1 MTAEEFLAE
10 RRLRAAELAL
20 ESARRRVAEADEEIA
35 ALRRQVAELE
45 DKVLEAAGR
54 AGAEPARLSAELE
67 AERRVRFLAERALWA
82 ERERARG
89 LEEELRSRVDEAASP
104 AAERR
109 LADAERRTRELKAE
123 LELVRHRAAEF
134 EQQVRLAVDA
144 AWRWLGETGDR
155 VSVSLSEIEV
165 WRQGGQ
171 PWAPDPPPPD
181 PEDELL
187 RAAPAVSA
195 EPATTPPAEPD
206 SGKVSDPGAG
216 EVSQSREPA
225 PPGAQDDVIPARFD
239 DALHRLRQEVQADPD
254 VDAGY

>member
-1 MTAEEFLAE
+1 MTTEEFLAE

-35 ALRRQVAELE
+35 ALLRQVSELE
-45 DKVLEAAGR
+45 EKVLEAAGR

-67 AERRVRFLAERALWA
+67 AERRVRSLAERALWA
-82 ERERARG
+82 ERERARA
-89 LEEELRSRVDEAASP
+89 LEEELRNRVDQAASP
-104 AAERR
+104 VAERR
-109 LADAERRTRELKAE
+109 LAESERRIRELKAE

-165 WRQGGQ
+165 WRAGGQ
-171 PWAPDPPPPD
+171 PWALD

-187 RAAPAVSA
+187 GAAPWEDAPSP
-195 EPATTPPAEPD
+195 ESTPPTEPM
-206 SGKVSDPGAG
+206 P
-216 EVSQSREPA
+216 PA
-225 PPGAQDDVIPARFD
+225 AQDDVIPARFD
-239 DALHRLRQEVQADPD
+239 DALDRLRQQVQADPD
-254 VDAGY
+254 VDAG